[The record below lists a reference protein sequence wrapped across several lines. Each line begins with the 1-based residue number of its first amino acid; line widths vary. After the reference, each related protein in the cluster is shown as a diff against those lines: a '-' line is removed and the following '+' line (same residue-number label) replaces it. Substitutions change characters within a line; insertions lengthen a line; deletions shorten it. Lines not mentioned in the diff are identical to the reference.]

1 MIKFMIGGVLMIG
14 IPHSAEMT
22 SAARVALRPAPGFYG
37 LAGSLL
43 LAGSTPALAPKDPL
57 LPGFSPQGGTRAYD
71 FDGTNAIIC
80 CDTSRLAG

>member
-37 LAGSLL
+37 SLL
-43 LAGSTPALAPKDPL
+43 LAGSAPALAPKDPL

-80 CDTSRLAG
+80 CDISRLAG